1 MFKSIINL
9 FSING
14 GKKISKQ
21 GKEQGKEQGKWKAQC
36 KEKELGNEGYLNL
49 ERTANKRGKHYIH
62 NIHTRSDSDKPNKVR
77 GGTTRRIKSSNKNKT
92 KSKRCKSRKKNP

>member
-14 GKKISKQ
+14 GKQISKQ
-21 GKEQGKEQGKWKAQC
+21 GKEQGKWKDQGKG
-36 KEKELGNEGYLNL
+36 KELGNDGYLNL
-49 ERTANKRGKHYIH
+49 ERTANKRGKHYI
-62 NIHTRSDSDKPNKVR
+62 IHTRSDSDKPNKVR

>member
-1 MFKSIINL
+1 MFKSITNL

-21 GKEQGKEQGKWKAQC
+21 GKEQGKWKDQGKG
-36 KEKELGNEGYLNL
+36 KELGNEGYLNL
-49 ERTANKRGKHYIH
+49 ERTANKRGKHYIN
-62 NIHTRSDSDKPNKVR
+62 NIHTRSHSDKPIKVK

-92 KSKRCKSRKKNP
+92 KSKRRKSRKKP

>member
-1 MFKSIINL
+1 MFKSITNL

-21 GKEQGKEQGKWKAQC
+21 GKEPGKWKAQG
-36 KEKELGNEGYLNL
+36 KGKELGNEGYLNL
-49 ERTANKRGKHYIH
+49 ERTANKRGKHYIN

-77 GGTTRRIKSSNKNKT
+77 GGTTSRIKSSNKNKT